1 MYMIEYAFTDGIGGS
16 CRNSEGGSDST
27 ASRSINM
34 ASTEQM
40 AIEMF
45 VIDHFADHGL
55 ARSDREHHGQQRS
68 KPGHSV
74 ARSPG
79 DENRWLAI
87 VT

>member
-45 VIDHFADHGL
+45 VIDHFADHDWL
-55 ARSDREHHGQQRS
+55 DRIARITATEVKTWAQRC
-68 KPGHSV
+68 PV
-74 ARSPG
+74 AR
-79 DENRWLAI
+79 R
-87 VT
+87 